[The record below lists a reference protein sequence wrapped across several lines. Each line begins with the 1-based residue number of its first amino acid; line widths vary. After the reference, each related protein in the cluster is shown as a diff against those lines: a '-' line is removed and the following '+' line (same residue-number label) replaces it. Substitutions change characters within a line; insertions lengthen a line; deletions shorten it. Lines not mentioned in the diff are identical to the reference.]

1 MSRVDDI
8 FIINGKTGY
17 AVCGD
22 GWIAKSIDSGN
33 TWSTVFQDAGIYFRS
48 VEFINEQ
55 KGFAGGFSPN
65 QIAKDI
71 FLRTVDG
78 GATWTDLTANLDPIA
93 QFGICGLSVADSN
106 TIYGC
111 GNWFKDSAYIIKST
125 DGGNNWQTINMYQYA
140 SSLID
145 MYFINKDTGFVTGKT
160 SDTLQTAVILYTTDG
175 GIHWTTKF
183 HNTDFGEYSWKI
195 QHLTDKIYFA
205 SIEDLTT
212 LKPSILKSVN
222 GGMSWTKYYVDDL
235 YYNIEGIGFIDSL
248 RGYTGGGYDNS
259 YESEDGGVTW
269 KVTSIC
275 PLMDRVFRVSDSV
288 MFATGDRIWKYQLG
302 TKGYTG
308 PGYNTSYTILKCYP
322 NPVDGILTI
331 NINLPRPT
339 RAMVTVY
346 DNQGRLVKTIDNAD
360 KPAGDYSYQLN
371 TNNIANGTY
380 YVLLK
385 THEDKK
391 VLKVMVSH

>member
-1 MSRVDDI
+1 
-8 FIINGKTGY
+8 
-17 AVCGD
+17 
-22 GWIAKSIDSGN
+22 
-33 TWSTVFQDAGIYFRS
+33 
-48 VEFINEQ
+48 
-55 KGFAGGFSPN
+55 
-65 QIAKDI
+65 
-71 FLRTVDG
+71 
-78 GATWTDLTANLDPIA
+78 
-93 QFGICGLSVADSN
+93 
-106 TIYGC
+106 
-111 GNWFKDSAYIIKST
+111 
-125 DGGNNWQTINMYQYA
+125 
-140 SSLID
+140 
-145 MYFINKDTGFVTGKT
+145 
-160 SDTLQTAVILYTTDG
+160 
-175 GIHWTTKF
+175 
-183 HNTDFGEYSWKI
+183 
-195 QHLTDKIYFA
+195 
-205 SIEDLTT
+205 
-212 LKPSILKSVN
+212 
-222 GGMSWTKYYVDDL
+222 
-235 YYNIEGIGFIDSL
+235 
-248 RGYTGGGYDNS
+248 
-259 YESEDGGVTW
+259 
-269 KVTSIC
+269 
-275 PLMDRVFRVSDSV
+275 MDRVFRVSDSV